1 MKTILAAALA
11 ALTLT
16 GAGPGVSG
24 ALAADPPP
32 FLREGR
38 GEFEIVLIHGLG
50 SNATVWA
57 EVEPFL
63 RGTFQVWSFELSGH
77 GKTPPVERPSIAG
90 EAARLQ
96 AFLDAQDIVY
106 PTLVGH
112 GVGGMIA
119 LRYALDNPARVHR
132 LILLDTS
139 AMPLS
144 TPDQQVDTA
153 AKLAAD
159 YDRTVALRYLNMSP
173 SEDVTDRIVDDALR
187 TDSASF
193 ISLLMST
200 NTFDVTGELDGLS
213 VPLLVVGSELMFP
226 EGVDSRHVL
235 QHAGFGYARSL
246 SFKRIE
252 RSGHFTMLERPVYLA
267 SVLLAFGV
275 TAEHEFQH

>member
-11 ALTLT
+11 AALLA
-16 GAGPGVSG
+16 GA
-24 ALAADPPP
+24 AQAADPPP

-38 GEFEIVLIHGLG
+38 GEFEMVLIHGLG
-50 SNATVWA
+50 SNASVWA

-63 RGTFQVWSFELSGH
+63 KGTFSVWSFELSGH
-77 GKTPPVERPSIAG
+77 GRTPPVENPSIAG
-90 EAARLQ
+90 EAARLG

-119 LRYALDNPARVHR
+119 LRFALDNPSRVHR
-132 LILLDTS
+132 LILLDAS
-139 AMPLS
+139 AQPLA
-144 TPDQQVDTA
+144 TADQQLDTA
-153 AKLAAD
+153 AKLATD
-159 YDRTVALRYLNMSP
+159 YDRTVAARYLNMSP
-173 SEDVTDRIVDDALR
+173 SEEVTDRIVDDALR
-187 TDSASF
+187 TDSATY

-200 NTFDVTGELDGLS
+200 NTFDVTAELDGLP

-226 EGVDSRHVL
+226 EDMDSRHVL
-235 QHAGFGYARSL
+235 AHAGFDHARSL

-252 RSGHFTMLERPVYLA
+252 RAGHFTMLERPVYLA

-275 TAEHEFQH
+275 TAEYEFQH